1 MAPEVVRLQL
11 DLASERRCRE
21 QLEKKVVNPT
31 QRSPRVP
38 PVNKATWSFESILP
52 RERKSLKAPEQ
63 GSQPV
68 QVSKETSETLQNLD
82 DLDGATAQKEF
93 RTEQSTA
100 LSDLSATASASL
112 ERENEG
118 DNHVSD
124 ESKTT
129 AASGQASA
137 ESAQSAAEAIDVQ
150 GIATCF
156 VQVTARLEM
165 PMRDVKAMP
174 LIVKE

>member
-1 MAPEVVRLQL
+1 M
-11 DLASERRCRE
+11 
-21 QLEKKVVNPT
+21 NPT

-118 DNHVSD
+118 DNHDDHVLVGATPRKSSIPIGPERDRERDRGIRGQTAQRDGPGGPEPPEPPEPGVSPR
-124 ESKTT
+124 
-129 AASGQASA
+129 ANP
-137 ESAQSAAEAIDVQ
+137 EAT
-150 GIATCF
+150 IA
-156 VQVTARLEM
+156 R
-165 PMRDVKAMP
+165 P
-174 LIVKE
+174 LQMKFC